1 MREEKEEEEMERGR
15 ERVIRIMMY
24 NVHVCVKAIITFFD
38 RIVRRPVRSPRFEAM
53 SRTPKNR

>member
-1 MREEKEEEEMERGR
+1 MERGR